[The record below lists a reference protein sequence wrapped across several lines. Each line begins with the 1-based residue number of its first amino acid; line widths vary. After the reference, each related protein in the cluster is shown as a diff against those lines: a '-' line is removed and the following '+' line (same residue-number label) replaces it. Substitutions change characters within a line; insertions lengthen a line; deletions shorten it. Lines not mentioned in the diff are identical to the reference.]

1 MKYIA
6 GLNQSCLLLFQLSAF
21 LAMTVIAYLVILLT
35 GEVFIITL
43 GPFNPWYCHTQVLL
57 KHWTTAILVLM
68 ADCIV
73 IVRSVLIFWL
83 KSPSIVHDDFWN
95 CFLTTWIIGF
105 AGASQFVSFFFQERR
120 PLNYYICIGDFPEN
134 ERHFSYKTKWSL
146 IAIILLSI
154 IVVTFLTA
162 AIELYK
168 KKISNSEISIV
179 KLNLIKDMEKN
190 LYVNGM
196 LIISAVM
203 LLVSASLLLIEI
215 SRMSPQQV
223 ITFPNYYLFWLLNT
237 LPPVIVS
244 SFGCSLFISKT
255 TMRQVLIRE
264 FREWMRR
271 INCCK
276 RMIEVLH

>member
-1 MKYIA
+1 M
-6 GLNQSCLLLFQLSAF
+6 
-21 LAMTVIAYLVILLT
+21 
-35 GEVFIITL
+35 
-43 GPFNPWYCHTQVLL
+43 
-57 KHWTTAILVLM
+57 
-68 ADCIV
+68 
-73 IVRSVLIFWL
+73 
-83 KSPSIVHDDFWN
+83 
-95 CFLTTWIIGF
+95 
-105 AGASQFVSFFFQERR
+105 
-120 PLNYYICIGDFPEN
+120 
-134 ERHFSYKTKWSL
+134 
-146 IAIILLSI
+146 LSI
-154 IVVTFLTA
+154 IIVTFLTP

-168 KKISNSEISIV
+168 KKISNCEISIV

-196 LIISAVM
+196 LIISAVI

-276 RMIEVLH
+276 RMIEALHWFSITFKEQITTLRVF

>member
-1 MKYIA
+1 M
-6 GLNQSCLLLFQLSAF
+6 
-21 LAMTVIAYLVILLT
+21 
-35 GEVFIITL
+35 
-43 GPFNPWYCHTQVLL
+43 
-57 KHWTTAILVLM
+57 
-68 ADCIV
+68 
-73 IVRSVLIFWL
+73 
-83 KSPSIVHDDFWN
+83 
-95 CFLTTWIIGF
+95 
-105 AGASQFVSFFFQERR
+105 SFFFQERR